1 MLQCAKNLSGPKM
14 YTKDFS
20 QENFCIILIPIY
32 TQSNTP
38 LITMN
43 SCDKMAEERRK
54 QTLFDKH
61 DNNNYIIIIIS
72 TNFNFTD
79 IFGKNQKAVMLQ

>member
-1 MLQCAKNLSGPKM
+1 MLQCAKNLSAPKM

-20 QENFCIILIPIY
+20 QENFCIILIPVY
-32 TQSNTP
+32 TQSNIP

-54 QTLFDKH
+54 QTLFDKY
-61 DNNNYIIIIIS
+61 DNNNY
-72 TNFNFTD
+72 
-79 IFGKNQKAVMLQ
+79 V

>member
-1 MLQCAKNLSGPKM
+1 M

-20 QENFCIILIPIY
+20 QENFCIILIPVY
-32 TQSNTP
+32 TQSNIP

-54 QTLFDKH
+54 QTLFDKY
-61 DNNNYIIIIIS
+61 DNNNY
-72 TNFNFTD
+72 
-79 IFGKNQKAVMLQ
+79 V